1 MFDRAVRDADWV
13 VNKVITSHTQ
23 ETKCSV
29 STHNRT
35 ACKAEQSSSVAVYK
49 EDSPDTGCKRVTA
62 MSPFLD
68 KPILM
73 PSSTAAPVWEH
84 NNEQPGSQYEHTTQR
99 RVLQAS
105 VMIWSA
111 AALLGW
117 TISSSGLILLNKELM
132 VTDGFKY
139 PMALT
144 AAGQLTSYL
153 GGNATAVDKLQS
165 RCTASLICLI
175 ITSMPIRNCCG
186 CDDDVTATHFAGS
199 GLALAKMGFMTCRPW
214 PNAAFFLKRLLPI
227 VILSAI
233 SLVSGNMAYLS
244 LSVAFIQVLKVLL
257 PAITLAVGVAAG
269 IERLTLSLTISV
281 FLISVGTGYAAVL
294 ESQTSH
300 FSLVGFAYFLVS
312 AACEASRTV
321 MVQLLLGKMQYNAVE
336 ALVYLSPMTA
346 VCLGFGAFLFEWD
359 GLTAHHGGMYKVS
372 CHPTRYLLAAS
383 GGFVVNLTTFWAIKA
398 TSGLTFKVL
407 GCVKNSF
414 VVCAGVL
421 MGDVI
426 SLQQMWS
433 YFFSVVGFVM
443 YTYTKSSANPVA
455 EKKSM

>member
-1 MFDRAVRDADWV
+1 L
-13 VNKVITSHTQ
+13 N
-23 ETKCSV
+23 
-29 STHNRT
+29 
-35 ACKAEQSSSVAVYK
+35 SSV
-49 EDSPDTGCKRVTA
+49 
-62 MSPFLD
+62 
-68 KPILM
+68 
-73 PSSTAAPVWEH
+73 
-84 NNEQPGSQYEHTTQR
+84 
-99 RVLQAS
+99 
-105 VMIWSA
+105 
-111 AALLGW
+111 
-117 TISSSGLILLNKELM
+117 
-132 VTDGFKY
+132 
-139 PMALT
+139 
-144 AAGQLTSYL
+144 
-153 GGNATAVDKLQS
+153 
-165 RCTASLICLI
+165 
-175 ITSMPIRNCCG
+175 
-186 CDDDVTATHFAGS
+186 GS
-199 GLALAKMGFMTCRPW
+199 GSALAKMGFMSCRPR
-214 PNAAFFLKRLLPI
+214 PDGAFFCKRLLPI

-281 FLISVGTGYAAVL
+281 CLISVGTGYAAVL

-300 FSLVGFAYFLVS
+300 FSLVGLAYFLVS

-346 VCLGFGAFLFEWD
+346 MCLGFGAFLFEWD

-372 CHPTRYLLAAS
+372 CHPSRYLLAAT

-414 VVCAGVL
+414 VVCAAVL

-426 SLQQMWS
+426 SLQQMCG
-433 YFFSVVGFVM
+433 YFVSVVGFVM
-443 YTYTKSSANPVA
+443 YTYTKTSANPVA